1 MFILTAL
8 LIVKFI
14 TWTSISPGI
23 TSIFI
28 FTFFSFSPKVESVQC
43 CQLYFECKLRCRLFY
58 DKKTDC
64 IWND

>member
-8 LIVKFI
+8 LVVKFI

-28 FTFFSFSPKVESVQC
+28 LIFFSFSAWVESVQC
-43 CQLYFECKLRCRLFY
+43 CQLYFECKLRYRWFF

-64 IWND
+64 RWTK